1 MFDIQILQA
10 EKTWIRCNVN
20 RERETR
26 MANEN
31 RIHFELVIFGLV
43 TTPLIVGPFTEFPF
57 FAVLCLVLL
66 MYLTVAPAAAV

>member
-1 MFDIQILQA
+1 
-10 EKTWIRCNVN
+10 
-20 RERETR
+20 

-31 RIHFELVIFGLV
+31 RIQFELVIFGLV